1 MIIHNTLEDTAKNEY
16 KPMTILDIVGK
27 CSLEA
32 ETTFKCDK
40 IQVLKLQITEKIS
53 KTLSP
58 GVSSSKMALKA
69 S

>member
-1 MIIHNTLEDTAKNEY
+1 MIMHNTLDDTAKNEY
-16 KPMTILDIVGK
+16 KPIIILDIVGK

-53 KTLSP
+53 KNLSP